1 MLRLLA
7 GRLPA
12 PVRVELLRCYET
24 PASLY
29 LISDLT
35 LLPDAPT
42 PGPSLASLML
52 DYLEKKKEELPGVE
66 VTTNAI
72 ASDAP
77 TAILERAESSDL
89 VLMASPGR
97 GGLGRWLM
105 GSVANKVT
113 RGATKPVLV
122 IGAKAIGKEERLP
135 AKVERILVGL
145 DGSADSERA
154 LQRAADIAHHLEA
167 SLILYRG
174 VTQTTVFHEVVAE
187 ANRKEMELA
196 QTYVDNLA
204 SQLRGLVKVETA
216 VREAFSSAGIV
227 EHAAE
232 TKADLIVVGS
242 HGRSGLVRWIIGSQA
257 ERALHDAHCPVLLA

>member
-1 MLRLLA
+1 
-7 GRLPA
+7 
-12 PVRVELLRCYET
+12 
-24 PASLY
+24 
-29 LISDLT
+29 
-35 LLPDAPT
+35 
-42 PGPSLASLML
+42 
-52 DYLEKKKEELPGVE
+52 
-66 VTTNAI
+66 
-72 ASDAP
+72 
-77 TAILERAESSDL
+77 
-89 VLMASPGR
+89 MASHGR